1 MTLRVLAIAL
11 LIFAAFGAAS
21 AEENSSSAAKPNDV
35 RSAASRKPS
44 LADVTRVS
52 TEEAAESVAREQAR
66 SEKHAAKAE
75 SEDASSEEALTSV
88 VELKPRPRDSEGTKD
103 AAKVESKSSGKGPLK
118 DVHRSVHGATD
129 AQGSGRRVGGSVG
142 ATTRGGRSSIY
153 VEGQRTRE
161 TPPRPQ

>member
-1 MTLRVLAIAL
+1 MAL
-11 LIFAAFGAAS
+11 SLLAAFGAAN
-21 AEENSSSAAKPNDV
+21 AEEKKPAKDAPPAESN
-35 RSAASRKPS
+35 KPS

-52 TEEAAESVAREQAR
+52 TDAVAESVAREQVR
-66 SEKHAAKAE
+66 GEDETEEAK
-75 SEDASSEEALTSV
+75 SEDAASQEEPASV
-88 VELKPRPRDSEGTKD
+88 VELKPRARDSEDAKD

-118 DVHRSVHGATD
+118 DVHGSVHGASD
-129 AQGSGRRVGGSVG
+129 PKGSGSRAGGSVG